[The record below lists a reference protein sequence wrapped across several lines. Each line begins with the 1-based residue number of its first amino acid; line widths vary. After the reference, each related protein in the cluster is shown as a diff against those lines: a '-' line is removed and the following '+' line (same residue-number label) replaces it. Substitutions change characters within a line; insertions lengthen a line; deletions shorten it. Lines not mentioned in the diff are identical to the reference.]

1 MRKEYFFQK
10 VLLLFKNM
18 KKLIYSVIF
27 AITVFALAFSVNSQ
41 AATVSNCVISANTLN
56 ISTGATG
63 TIKFNTGCQSSVIKL
78 KTKKSN
84 AKDLIT
90 QDDLVKIIGLISKY
104 GMPDYDSVSPEEIAY
119 YMAKNEAA
127 AVNAIVEEGNSSSS
141 TSAASEKN
149 SESAKNWLVYLI
161 LVVAVAGIAWF
172 FVMWKGEEK

>member
-1 MRKEYFFQK
+1 
-10 VLLLFKNM
+10 M
-18 KKLIYSVIF
+18 KKLIYPVFF

-56 ISTGATG
+56 ISTGATS
-63 TIKFNTGCQSSVIKL
+63 TIKLNTGCQSSVIKL
-78 KTKKSN
+78 NTKKSN

-90 QDDLVKIIGLISKY
+90 QDDLIKIIGLISKY

-119 YMAKNEAA
+119 YMAKNKAA
-127 AVNAIVEEGNSSSS
+127 AVSAIVEEGNSSS
-141 TSAASEKN
+141 TSEANENN

-161 LVVAVAGIAWF
+161 LAIAIAGIAWF